1 MRASLRRLCATIAL
15 MACLACGGA
24 PAYTDTL
31 RAEFESPDAGSARSA
46 APEVMAEAD
55 RARALMLAAEDA
67 GDDAAAADERT
78 RARLLL
84 EAAGTQAERVS
95 LEQAQREAEAREEA
109 ATVEA
114 VRLETLREQE
124 ARALAQDLAGDLA
137 RDQARQAFAQA
148 EEDET
153 RRSARNAG
161 PVAAARQRAAQALT
175 LRAQLVLAAAEVM
188 GAAPADVDALRA
200 SCAGVADRGRRALPG
215 AHAPRSG
222 TRGAAPGS
230 WRTGQPRG
238 RGARS
243 RLRARGASRRP
254 RRARRGDLHA
264 RAASG
269 HGAPESPAGSAARAS
284 AWCRRDHPLG
294 GWRPRASS
302 TGSPPASLRRR
313 SARRSSLR
321 ADAAHEHR
329 ARGHGGAALLRR
341 RRRAAPDALTFARVT
356 GSRWVARRGTS
367 PNH

>member
-1 MRASLRRLCATIAL
+1 MEACPMRASLRRLSATVAL

-24 PAYTDTL
+24 PAHTDTL

-55 RARALMLAAEDA
+55 RARELMLAAEDA
-67 GDDAAAADERT
+67 GDAAAAADERT

-200 SCAGVADRGRRALPG
+200 SLATESNDPVVALQTADGALSRAL
-215 AHAPRSG
+215 
-222 TRGAAPGS
+222 TLL
-230 WRTGQPRG
+230 G
-238 RGARS
+238 R
-243 RLRARGASRRP
+243 
-254 RRARRGDLHA
+254 A
-264 RAASG
+264 RAAQPPAAGERASLEAAARDRGFVLEARPEGLVVRAEGIFTHGPRPATVRLNHLLDLLRAHPRGAVAITLSG
-269 HGAPESPAGSAARAS
+269 DGALGRRQQAALQQAFGADPPAGLRFELTPPTSIAPAGTVELLFFAVAAE
-284 AWCRRDHPLG
+284 
-294 GWRPRASS
+294 
-302 TGSPPASLRRR
+302 PP
-313 SARRSSLR
+313 
-321 ADAAHEHR
+321 
-329 ARGHGGAALLRR
+329 
-341 RRRAAPDALTFARVT
+341 PT
-356 GSRWVARRGTS
+356 
-367 PNH
+367 P